1 MTTMSRSC
9 WVLLAAA
16 AVTVA
21 GCSGAREVAVEGEV
35 VDSTGAAL
43 QGIVV
48 VQFHDLKGEGDEA
61 EQALVHTKVL
71 DGVGAFDET
80 VELEGDRVLVRAF
93 RDLNLDGACTDGE
106 PWGEA
111 EAAVEETDLVQGVR
125 VELASASCPKE

>member
-1 MTTMSRSC
+1 MSRSC
-9 WVLLAAA
+9 WVLVAAA
-16 AVTVA
+16 AVSVA

-48 VQFHDLKGEGDEA
+48 VQFHDLKGEGDEV

-80 VELEGDRVLVRAF
+80 IEIEGDRVLVRAF
-93 RDLNLDGACTDGE
+93 RDMNLDGACTDGE
-106 PWGEA
+106 LWGEA
-111 EAAVEETDLVQGVR
+111 ESPVEETDV
-125 VELASASCPKE
+125 VEGLRIDLASAPCPKE